1 MNYARA
7 GRIRISKTAV
17 DRPASRSELRTNFPV
32 SLFHRSAAKQ
42 EYFADDVIRDP
53 FYKALAVEVNDASW
67 ICVAMDQLLG
77 RATGHI
83 FNDEAAAVA
92 TGTRSPEQAAGAIEM
107 SWSENRI

>member
-17 DRPASRSELRTNFPV
+17 DRPPSRSELRTNFPV
-32 SLFHRSAAKQ
+32 SPFHRSAAKQ
-42 EYFADDVIRDP
+42 KYFANDVIRDP
-53 FYKALAVEVNDASW
+53 VYKALAMVVNNASW

-77 RATGHI
+77 RATGHT
-83 FNDEAAAVA
+83 FNDEATTVAA
-92 TGTRSPEQAAGAIEM
+92 GTRSPEQAAEAIEK